1 MKNGQLLSQPFVY
14 ISALIIGALIIIFGA
29 RAIGDIDKERK
40 NIELAT
46 FITSLRDNVNTYYN
60 FDEGSSKKISLYIP
74 DNVDRVCFYNKDKI
88 INADIEE
95 FFKKLLELDTINN
108 VYLLPFGEN
117 LKSEF
122 FINHLRNEEENPLCF
137 DVKGRLNA
145 LIETKASNN
154 EIYVEIKNG
163 QGN

>member
-40 NIELAT
+40 NVELAT

-60 FDEGSSKKISLYIP
+60 FDEGSLKKISLYLP
-74 DNVDRVCFYNKDKI
+74 DNVERVCFYNKDKI

-95 FFKKLLELDTINN
+95 SFRKLLEIDTVNN
-108 VYLLPFGEN
+108 VFLLPFG
-117 LKSEF
+117 
-122 FINHLRNEEENPLCF
+122 
-137 DVKGRLNA
+137 
-145 LIETKASNN
+145 
-154 EIYVEIKNG
+154 
-163 QGN
+163 